1 MSQSE
6 AVMAIILMAQ
16 SAAIV
21 GVIWRAGRRETAY
34 RTQLRAKDEEIFRR
48 ASDTEMLRRE
58 LLGERIRL
66 AVVHEHTRA
75 KA

>member
-21 GVIWRAGRRETAY
+21 GVIWRAGRRETALY
-34 RTQLRAKDEEIFRR
+34 DQLAAKNEEIVK
-48 ASDTEMLRRE
+48 LRRE
-58 LLGERIRL
+58 LVAERILLEL
-66 AVVHEHTRA
+66 ANEHTRA